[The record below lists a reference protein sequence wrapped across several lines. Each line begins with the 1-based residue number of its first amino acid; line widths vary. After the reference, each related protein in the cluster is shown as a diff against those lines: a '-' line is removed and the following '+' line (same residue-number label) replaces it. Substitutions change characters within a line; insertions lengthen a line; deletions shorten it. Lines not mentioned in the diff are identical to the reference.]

1 MQIDFH
7 NRKLK
12 LCGGRYEARI
22 FDPAEESETHS
33 VESGNIRV
41 LMALRCK
48 LLPRTERLVKCRTE
62 KPMTKRKDYIFEP
75 SRGDDDRFGA
85 PYSIHSQGA
94 VVGECWIKVVNL
106 GDTEEEWCDGYELG
120 KLCQI
125 KGVCREPR
133 EPLKPVTRRGKKNL
147 LDSLK
152 IGQNLTGQQREEL
165 RNLLAK
171 FSDVFYTGGPLPLV
185 DVGVEHT
192 VRVKEPATPIACR
205 PRRLDP
211 VSEQEVK
218 RELEKLLEMRV
229 IRQSNSLW
237 AAPVVCAR
245 RADGT
250 LRLALDY
257 RKLNEASEPAT
268 PPSDSSDR
276 RFTRPFSVSTVFLG
290 PGREGRISPDAVKKG
305 GFRSDSFRSTM
316 GAMRMG
322 GENSV
327 RTQRSRM
334 LLSTDDGDCT

>member
-1 MQIDFH
+1 
-7 NRKLK
+7 
-12 LCGGRYEARI
+12 
-22 FDPAEESETHS
+22 
-33 VESGNIRV
+33 
-41 LMALRCK
+41 
-48 LLPRTERLVKCRTE
+48 
-62 KPMTKRKDYIFEP
+62 MTKRKDYIFEP

-106 GDTEEEWCDGYELG
+106 GDTEEELCDGYELG

-152 IGQNLTGQQREEL
+152 IGQNFTGQQREEL

-185 DVGVEHT
+185 DVSVEHT

-229 IRQSNSLW
+229 IRQSNSPW

-268 PPSDSSDR
+268 LHPIPLIDDLLDR
-276 RFTRPFSVSTVFLG
+276 LASAQYFSVLDAKAGYHQMPLKKEDSEVTAFVVPWG
-290 PGREGRISPDAVKKG
+290 HYEWAGRTPFGLKG
-305 GFRSDSFRSTM
+305 
-316 GAMRMG
+316 
-322 GENSV
+322 E
-327 RTQRSRM
+327 
-334 LLSTDDGDCT
+334 